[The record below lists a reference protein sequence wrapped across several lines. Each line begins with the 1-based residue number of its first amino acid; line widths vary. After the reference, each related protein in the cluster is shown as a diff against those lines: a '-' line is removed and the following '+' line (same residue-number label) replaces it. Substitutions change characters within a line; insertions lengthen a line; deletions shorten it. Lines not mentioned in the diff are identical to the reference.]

1 MRRLRKAK
9 ADSSVRSMTVWVA
22 RCEEEKAGRRLSA
35 PLHGEQAIRMR
46 SEFSSNHL
54 STAIDAAVDRTLAG
68 QPLSRDGAVDL
79 ALHASLPELLAA
91 ATVLRAHGKSTT
103 VTFSKKV
110 FIPLTTLCRD
120 YCGYCTFRKDPG
132 QPGAHFMTPDEVL
145 ALAEQ
150 GRRAGCKEA
159 LFSLGDQP
167 ERIFPEAREFLREQ
181 GFTRTLDYLA
191 AMCELVLDRTGLLP
205 HANPGVMD
213 RPALERL
220 KNSNA
225 SVGLMLES
233 VSTRLMRGDLPHAKA
248 PDKVPALRLRTMEE
262 AGKLSIAFTTGI
274 LIGIGETLGERIDSL
289 FAIRAMHEKYGHIQ
303 EVIVQNFRAKA
314 EIPMANHPEPSLDEM
329 LRTIAVARLILG
341 PYMNVQ
347 APPNL
352 SYADFPRLLEAGIND
367 WGGISPVTKDFINP
381 EAAWPQI
388 RKLEAET
395 NGRGFALRE
404 RLALYPEFTLR
415 EQFQSA
421 PVRARLAAL
430 ASGEGFALAD
440 AEIVRRS
447 SSDRFGTTGLA

>member
-1 MRRLRKAK
+1 MQAESSSQSAIAAAERGKKAI
-9 ADSSVRSMTVWVA
+9 V
-22 RCEEEKAGRRLSA
+22 EKLNGD
-35 PLHGEQAIRMR
+35 PLPRT
-46 SEFSSNHL
+46 
-54 STAIDAAVDRTLAG
+54 TALH
-68 QPLSRDGAVDL
+68 L
-79 ALHASLPELLAA
+79 ALNAPLPELLAA
-91 ATVLRAHGKSTT
+91 ASSLRAEGKGST

-132 QPGAHFMTPDEVL
+132 EPGAHFMTPDEVL

-167 ERIFPEAREFLREQ
+167 ERIFPEAREFLRQQ
-181 GFTRTLDYLA
+181 GLARTLDYLG

-213 RPALERL
+213 RAALAGL

-225 SVGLMLES
+225 SVGLMLET
-233 VSTRLMRGDLPHAKA
+233 VSTRLMRGDLAHAKA

-274 LIGIGETLGERIDSL
+274 LIGIGETVEERVDSL
-289 FAIRAMHEKYGHIQ
+289 FAIRELHEKYGHIQ

-314 EIPMANHPEPSLDEM
+314 GIPMANQPEPSLDDM
-329 LRTIAVARLILG
+329 LRTVAIARLILG
-341 PYMNVQ
+341 SRVNIQ

-388 RKLEAET
+388 SKLAAET
-395 NGRGFALRE
+395 TAHGFTLRE
-404 RLALYPEFTLR
+404 RLALYPEFIR
-415 EQFQSA
+415 SPQFTSSA
-421 PVRARLAAL
+421 IRKRLAVL
-430 ASGEGFALAD
+430 ADPDGFA
-440 AEIVRRS
+440 V
-447 SSDRFGTTGLA
+447 